1 MEGSYMSDFRRD
13 CCGGGDSLLFF
24 FLLLALIFCGGDFGG
39 FGCKR

>member
-1 MEGSYMSDFRRD
+1 MEGFYMTECRNN
-13 CCGGGDSLLFF
+13 CGGGDSLLFF